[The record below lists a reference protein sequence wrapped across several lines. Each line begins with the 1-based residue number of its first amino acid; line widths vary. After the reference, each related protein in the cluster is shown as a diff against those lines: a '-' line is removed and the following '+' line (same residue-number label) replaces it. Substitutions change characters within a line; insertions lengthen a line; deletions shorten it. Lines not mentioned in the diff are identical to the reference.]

1 MHVKHDTL
9 SKDIKNR
16 RIKDDKFH
24 SDTIKKYSKQLLS
37 GIEYLHSK
45 NIIHRDIKPN
55 NIFIN
60 GPNLVIGD
68 LGHAKKFE
76 NSVSKKSFSFRF
88 GTLPYNSPESIE
100 SENNENYSKKT
111 DIW

>member
-1 MHVKHDTL
+1 MY
-9 SKDIKNR
+9 KD
-16 RIKDDKFH
+16 
-24 SDTIKKYSKQLLS
+24 SL
-37 GIEYLHSK
+37 
-45 NIIHRDIKPN
+45 NIIHRDLKPN

-100 SENNENYSKKT
+100 SGNNENYSNKI
-111 DIW
+111 DIWLVYYKNVFVIV